1 MTRYSDPRND
11 DGDDS
16 DVEAFDSGHGHSRHR
31 RTRKSW
37 RSIGRSNPRL
47 KAPGRFE
54 QLFIGLFIGAVVGF
68 VTGWVARPPR
78 STALPPEP
86 PPVNELERQR
96 DQAARERMALE
107 NIRSLNDATMQRNGG
122 TTLLVEPGTSAAP
135 NPGDSVLGIPA
146 SGPAGHP
153 DDTRHPLRVKTGN

>member
-1 MTRYSDPRND
+1 MTRHSDSRHGD
-11 DGDDS
+11 EDDS

-54 QLFIGLFIGAVVGF
+54 QLFIGLFIGAAIGF
-68 VTGWVARPPR
+68 VAGWVVRPPK
-78 STALPPEP
+78 STVLPPEP
-86 PPVNELERQR
+86 PSVNELERQR
-96 DQAARERMALE
+96 EQAVRERMALE
-107 NIRSLNDATMQRNGG
+107 NIRSMNDATIQRNGA
-122 TTLLVEPGTSAAP
+122 TLLNVEPGPSPGGGAAP
-135 NPGDSVLGIPA
+135 SVLGIQSTA
-146 SGPAGHP
+146 PAGHP

>member
-1 MTRYSDPRND
+1 MTRYSDSSHND
-11 DGDDS
+11 EDDS

-54 QLFIGLFIGAVVGF
+54 QLFIGLFIGAAIGF
-68 VTGWVARPPR
+68 VTGWLARPPR
-78 STALPPEP
+78 STVLPPEP
-86 PPVNELERQR
+86 PAVNELERQR
-96 DQAARERMALE
+96 DQAVRERMALE

-122 TTLLVEPGTSAAP
+122 TSLLVEPGPPATQ
-135 NPGDSVLGIPA
+135 PGPDSVLGLPA
-146 SGPAGHP
+146 TGPAGHP
-153 DDTRHPLRVKTGN
+153 DDTRHPLRVKTGS

>member
-1 MTRYSDPRND
+1 MTRHSDSRHD
-11 DGDDS
+11 DDS
-16 DVEAFDSGHGHSRHR
+16 DFDPFESGHGHSRHR

-54 QLFIGLFIGAVVGF
+54 QLFIGLFIGAAIGF
-68 VTGWVARPPR
+68 VTGWIVRPPR
-78 STALPPEP
+78 SSSLPPEP

-107 NIRSLNDATMQRNGG
+107 NIRSLNDATIQRNGS
-122 TTLLVEPGTSAAP
+122 TLLNVEPESSSRTP
-135 NPGDSVLGIPA
+135 SVLGIQ
-146 SGPAGHP
+146 STGPAGHP

>member
-1 MTRYSDPRND
+1 MTRYSDSRHD
-11 DGDDS
+11 DDDDS
-16 DVEAFDSGHGHSRHR
+16 DVEAFESGHGHSRHR
-31 RTRKSW
+31 RSRKSW

-54 QLFIGLFIGAVVGF
+54 QLFIGLFIGAAIGF

-78 STALPPEP
+78 STVLPPEP

-107 NIRSLNDATMQRNGG
+107 NIRSLNDATIQRNGS
-122 TTLLVEPGTSAAP
+122 TLLTTDPGFA
-135 NPGDSVLGIPA
+135 PGDGASPSVLGIPA
-146 SGPAGHP
+146 TAPAGHP